1 MAIKGRMVQIA
12 QNVEN
17 GLAQFI
23 VLRRSTMKRVDRYQA
38 VQVKLNDAMSA
49 ALDLEFKGEEL
60 QAEYVRSVAEIE
72 MLGEA
77 ISSMQE
83 AQSYLLKARLRD
95 EEPDQNP

>member
-49 ALDLEFKGEEL
+49 AMDLEFKGEEL

-72 MLGEA
+72 MLDEA
-77 ISSMQE
+77 INAMQE
-83 AQSYLLKARLRD
+83 AQSYLLKARLRV
-95 EEPDQNP
+95 QQ

>member
-1 MAIKGRMVQIA
+1 MAIKERMVQIA

-49 ALDLEFKGEEL
+49 AMDLEFKGEEL
-60 QAEYVRSVAEIE
+60 QAEYVRSVAESE
-72 MLGEA
+72 VLDEA
-77 ISSMQE
+77 INAMQE
-83 AQSYLLKARLRD
+83 AQSYLLKARLRV
-95 EEPDQNP
+95 QQ

>member
-1 MAIKGRMVQIA
+1 MKGIGTMPK
-12 QNVEN
+12 
-17 GLAQFI
+17 
-23 VLRRSTMKRVDRYQA
+23 MKRVDRYQA

-60 QAEYVRSVAEIE
+60 QAEYVRSIAEIE

-83 AQSYLLKARLRD
+83 AQSYLLKARLRV
-95 EEPDQNP
+95 QQ

>member
-1 MAIKGRMVQIA
+1 MKGIGTMPK
-12 QNVEN
+12 
-17 GLAQFI
+17 
-23 VLRRSTMKRVDRYQA
+23 MKRVDRYQA

-83 AQSYLLKARLRD
+83 AQSYLLKARLRV
-95 EEPDQNP
+95 QQ

>member
-1 MAIKGRMVQIA
+1 MAIKERMVQIA

-49 ALDLEFKGEEL
+49 AMDLEFKGEEL

-72 MLGEA
+72 MLDEA
-77 ISSMQE
+77 INAMQE
-83 AQSYLLKARLRD
+83 AQSYLLKARLRV
-95 EEPDQNP
+95 QQ